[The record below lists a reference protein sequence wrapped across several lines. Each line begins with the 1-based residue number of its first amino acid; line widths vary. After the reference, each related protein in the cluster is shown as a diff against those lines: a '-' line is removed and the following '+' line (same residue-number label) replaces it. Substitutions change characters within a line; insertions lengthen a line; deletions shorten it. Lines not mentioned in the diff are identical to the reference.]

1 VNPIMPRRWVRAGA
15 LAAAAASIV
24 LLFARSWRI
33 DYPYSIDFQVYW
45 LAGSRVAAGDSR
57 SLYDPG
63 GGPEA
68 GVPLTMARNEFKNLP
83 IVAGVFVPLAAL
95 DYLEAKR
102 AFWWIGLASLL
113 GTGVL
118 LGRFVLP
125 EALGDA
131 WIRTFLAVAGV
142 CSVAPAHTTLRHG
155 QTTAVVT
162 LVLAGYAVAQLRRR
176 EALAGALLGAA
187 SIVKLPALALAALEA
202 LRRRFR
208 TLGAWLAVV
217 AGTVA
222 VSVAALG
229 TTLHGR
235 YAHGLLEHAGTV
247 MTGHN
252 NQSIAAVVHRLSHVS
267 DPYAWEPRPLPR
279 GDRIA
284 TAVVTAVLAL
294 VLWRGLLAGGEPDP
308 DRFRLEFPAV
318 LAFGIVAL
326 PVAWDHYFLLLVPGL
341 ASLAAGLRD
350 RGLLAGPAAVL
361 TLGAAFLLLAV
372 PTPQGVLDASAGGG
386 VAWSLWVSHY
396 FFGAVAVLALA
407 VWGARSP
414 GRRHG

>member
-1 VNPIMPRRWVRAGA
+1 MPRRWIRTGA

-24 LLFARSWRI
+24 LLLARSWRI

-68 GVPLTMARNEFKNLP
+68 GLPLAMERNEFKNLP
-83 IVAGVFVPLAAL
+83 IVAGGFVPLAAL
-95 DYLEAKR
+95 DYLQAKR

-113 GTGVL
+113 GTAAL

-125 EALGDA
+125 AALGDA
-131 WIRTFLAVAGV
+131 WVRTSVAVAGV
-142 CSVAPAHTTLRHG
+142 CSVAPAHITLRHG

-162 LVLAGYAVAQLRRR
+162 LVLTGYGIAQLRRR
-176 EALAGALLGAA
+176 QALAGALLGAA
-187 SIVKLPALALAALEA
+187 SAVKLPALALAALEA

-208 TLGAWLAVV
+208 TFGAWLAVV
-217 AGTVA
+217 AGTLA
-222 VSVAALG
+222 VSVAAFG
-229 TTLHGR
+229 PTLHGR
-235 YAHGLLEHAGTV
+235 YADGLLEHAGMV

-252 NQSIAAVVHRLSHVS
+252 NQSIAAVIHRISHAG
-267 DPYAWEPRPLPR
+267 DAYDWEQRPLPR

-284 TAVVTAVLAL
+284 TAVVTALLAL
-294 VLWRGLLAGGEPDP
+294 VLWRGLLAGGGPDL
-308 DRFRLEFPAV
+308 DRFRLEFPGV

-350 RGLLAGPAAVL
+350 RGLLARPTAVA
-361 TLGAAFLLLAV
+361 TLGAAFLLLAL
-372 PTPQGVLDASAGGG
+372 PTPQHVLDAGAQRG
-386 VAWSLWVSHY
+386 VAWSLWTSHY
-396 FFGAVAVLALA
+396 FIGAVVVLALA

-414 GRRHG
+414 GSRRG